1 MEIVTAPMDLRE
13 GRPADFCQIYTLFD
27 LFHSSRGRKPPP
39 PPDLDCH
46 LQKNAAALLE

>member
-27 LFHSSRGRKPPP
+27 LFHFSRGSESP